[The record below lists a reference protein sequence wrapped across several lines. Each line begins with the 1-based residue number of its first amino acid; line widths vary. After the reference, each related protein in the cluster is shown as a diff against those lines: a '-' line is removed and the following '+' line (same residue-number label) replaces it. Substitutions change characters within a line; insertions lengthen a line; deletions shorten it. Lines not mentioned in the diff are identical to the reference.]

1 MSLFDNIQ
9 TPANAAVD
17 EDVLPS
23 GVLRVVP
30 SDCYPVKVKLA
41 YLGQSS
47 KGALFMHLVME
58 QEPDAMFEITEDIYF
73 TTVKGETTYK
83 TNKGEFILP
92 GFQKVDEL
100 CKVITGTGILENKP
114 EKKTIKLWSYEQK
127 KEVPTEVEVFTT
139 LMGQSF
145 QAGLVRKIENK
156 RVQDELGEWVPGP
169 EKRERNTLD
178 KAFTAN
184 GFTVKET
191 KAGVKEPE
199 FKKSWLDKR
208 KGKDRDEY
216 DPSVAAKS
224 AGVAPTPSTTKSLFD

>member
-9 TPANAAVD
+9 TPATAATD

-41 YLGQSS
+41 YLGQST
-47 KGALFMHLVME
+47 KGAMFMHLVME
-58 QEPDAMFEITEDIYF
+58 QEPDAMFEVTERIYF
-73 TTVKGETTYK
+73 TTRDGKTTY
-83 TNKGEFILP
+83 TSGNEERPLP
-92 GFQKVDEL
+92 GFQRLDEL
-100 CKVITGTGILENKP
+100 CKAITGNGLLENKP

-139 LMGQSF
+139 LMGQNF
-145 QAGLVRKIENK
+145 QAGLIRKIENK
-156 RVQDELGEWVPGP
+156 RVQDELGEWVAGP
-169 EKRERNTLD
+169 EKREFNTLD
-178 KAFTAN
+178 KAFTAD
-184 GFTVKET
+184 GLTVKET

-216 DPSVAAKS
+216 DPAVAAKS